1 MKKDPNDEKSDYILK
16 WNDSNLKVTKSPK
29 INVVD
34 KDRFLEKVKAL
45 WLFEEYADISR
56 QNVNKLFLKS
66 WKVKLSDF
74 MWAVEQ
80 DITFTIRKATNN

>member
-1 MKKDPNDEKSDYILK
+1 MNI
-16 WNDSNLKVTKSPK
+16 
-29 INVVD
+29 VD
-34 KDRFLEKVKAL
+34 KEKFIKKIKSL

-56 QNVNKLFLKS
+56 QNVNNLFLKS

-80 DITFTIRKATNN
+80 DITYIMRKQNKK